1 MTAESRILFHRL
13 IQERIHRVAPFL
25 RLDHDPYLV
34 VADRRAIWLQDAYTV
49 SDALPY
55 SHADQD
61 GVNYIRNA
69 VKIAVDAYEGTLTF
83 YLADAADPLVRT
95 YARIFPTL
103 FRPLEAMPLSLR
115 QHIRYPE
122 DLFLLQ
128 AAVYG
133 TYHMT
138 DPEVFYNKEDQ
149 WSFPQVS
156 INGKTTAMQP
166 Y

>member
-1 MTAESRILFHRL
+1 
-13 IQERIHRVAPFL
+13 VAPFL

-115 QHIRYPE
+115 QHIRYPAQAHDQ
-122 DLFLLQ
+122 DLDALVRRL
-128 AAVYG
+128 ANLAPDAEVD
-133 TYHMT
+133 TYLGERGGEPSSGARAPALRGRRG
-138 DPEVFYNKEDQ
+138 DQGASSPRRVPE
-149 WSFPQVS
+149 
-156 INGKTTAMQP
+156 
-166 Y
+166 